1 MEPQYIVAIISGSI
15 FLILILIYIILKVIK
30 NKRELKEK
38 ARLSE
43 IYNDEDL
50 AKMDY
55 DFAVY
60 DEESSELLGE
70 GAKREMHTTIDEE
83 LDTPLEEVFAK
94 IESEGMEEITG
105 NYQPK

>member
-1 MEPQYIVAIISGSI
+1 MEPQYIVAIIAGSI
-15 FLILILIYIILKVIK
+15 FLVLILVYIILKIIRD
-30 NKRELKEK
+30 KRALKER
-38 ARLSE
+38 ARISE
-43 IYNDEDL
+43 VYSDENL

-60 DEESSELLGE
+60 DEELSELLGE
-70 GAKREMHTTIDEE
+70 GAKREGHTTIDEE

-94 IESEGMEEITG
+94 VDSEGMEEITG